1 MSTDN
6 EAEERNI
13 GSVSKEKK
21 KKDKKIRRAPFLAP
35 NP

>member
-21 KKDKKIRRAPFLAP
+21 KKKDKKSGEHRF
-35 NP
+35 